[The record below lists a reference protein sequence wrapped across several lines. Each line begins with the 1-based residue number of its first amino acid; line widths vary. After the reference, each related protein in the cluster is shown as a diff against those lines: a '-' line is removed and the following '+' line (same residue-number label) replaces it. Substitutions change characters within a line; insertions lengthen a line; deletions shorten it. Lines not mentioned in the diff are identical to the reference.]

1 MTGKDDQYTCNT
13 LAKLMQNNN
22 IINNISFVL
31 HSLMN
36 FTLIINP
43 QVQTYKL
50 SNIRSY
56 IHSCMHAYA
65 HTSEKQELKKL

>member
-13 LAKLMQNNN
+13 LVKLMQNNN
-22 IINNISFVL
+22 ILNNISFVL

-36 FTLIINP
+36 CTLTINP

-50 SNIRSY
+50 SNIQSY

-65 HTSEKQELKKL
+65 HTSEKQE

>member
-1 MTGKDDQYTCNT
+1 MTGKDNQYTCNA

-22 IINNISFVL
+22 RINNISFVL

-36 FTLIINP
+36 CTLTINL

-56 IHSCMHAYA
+56 IYCCVHAYA
-65 HTSEKQELKKL
+65 HTSEKQE